1 MKRYYNND
9 NLELDPTRLLY
20 NNNNNNINNLLPGFN
35 KPINKLQDDIIIN
48 NLSIRKAQPKKDLFN
63 QEDISLE
70 FLPKNNNNQLV
81 PITDRN
87 SITNYNND
95 KFRFKN
101 MSQELMDKDEEI
113 QKYKNEVY
121 QLQIELGE
129 SRKEKSKM
137 ISYDMEN
144 KMLKDKLKEHYS
156 LSRELTEVKHNFKR
170 EQIDNQSN
178 YKTIELLKKIIHKQ
192 HLRLATKEYED
203 SDDGESEDES
213 DISDSDETDYSSEE
227 EDIVLKKKGKKK
239 IVPKN
244 IYYNTM
250 LKNSLLKQRLPAKKI
265 DKLMIQMKI
274 TPKTRITKKL
284 LIDFLNNMKK

>member
-9 NLELDPTRLLY
+9 NLELDPSRFLY
-20 NNNNNNINNLLPGFN
+20 NNNNNNNLLSGFN
-35 KPINKLQDDIIIN
+35 KPISKLQDDIIIN
-48 NLSIRKAQPKKDLFN
+48 NLSLRKAQPKNNLFN
-63 QEDISLE
+63 KEDISLE

-87 SITNYNND
+87 NITNYNND

-121 QLQIELGE
+121 QLQNELGE

-144 KMLKDKLKEHYS
+144 KMLKDKLNEHYS

-170 EQIDNQSN
+170 EQIDNKSN
-178 YKTIELLKKIIHKQ
+178 YKTIELLKKIVHKQ
-192 HLRLATKEYED
+192 HVRLATKEYED
-203 SDDGESEDES
+203 SDEEESEDES

-227 EDIVLKKKGKKK
+227 EEDIVLKKGKKK
-239 IVPKN
+239 KTVPKN

-250 LKNSLLKQRLPAKKI
+250 LKNSLVKQRLPAKKI

-274 TPKTRITKKL
+274 TPKTKITKKL